1 MSSTDAPIG
10 HNSAIGKEAQVRL
23 KSIIDRIENL
33 EEQKKGLSDDVKDI
47 KAEAKGAGF
56 DVKAIGDVLK
66 MRKKASTEIVEHTMI
81 VETYC
86 RAMGMS
92 NYLE

>member
-1 MSSTDAPIG
+1 MTDAAIG
-10 HNSAIGKEAQVRL
+10 HNSSISKEARDRL
-23 KSIIDRIENL
+23 KTIIDRIENL
-33 EEQKKGLSDDVKDI
+33 EEQKKGLSEDIKDI

-56 DVKAIGDVLK
+56 DVKALNDVLK
-66 MRKKASTEIVEHTMI
+66 LRKKEAGEVVEHTMI

-92 NYLE
+92 SYLE

>member
-1 MSSTDAPIG
+1 MTDAAIG
-10 HNSAIGKEAQVRL
+10 HNSSISKEFRDRL
-23 KSIIDRIENL
+23 KTIIDRIENL
-33 EEQKKGLSDDVKDI
+33 EEQKKGLSEDIKDI

-56 DVKAIGDVLK
+56 DVKALNDVLK
-66 MRKKASTEIVEHTMI
+66 LRKKEAGEVVEHTMI

-92 NYLE
+92 SYLE